1 MADSMS
7 ERRSLPGEGSA
18 FWDDGADIFVAD
30 IDWYDKSEPVNLGSA
45 FEINIKDWTE
55 MITR

>member
-1 MADSMS
+1 MS
-7 ERRSLPGEGSA
+7 ERRSLPGEGNA
-18 FWDDGADIFVAD
+18 CWDDGADVFVAD